1 MCDLLHPWKARL
13 PGCQCRSRWSS
24 HGSGSQ
30 MNRNLCLPHTAI
42 QVHMLY
48 QNPET
53 ETNSILSEAVS
64 GTNYTNDFSQ
74 DNHNDIQEL
83 KITSFMNR
91 AISVDSVASNKSRA
105 FAANWSASCCIVW
118 SMSVSSTIA
127 LPSNMVEESFAIEK
141 VERISGWDWST
152 GLYWYL

>member
-1 MCDLLHPWKARL
+1 
-13 PGCQCRSRWSS
+13 
-24 HGSGSQ
+24 
-30 MNRNLCLPHTAI
+30 
-42 QVHMLY
+42 MLY

-105 FAANWSASCCIVW
+105 FAAN
-118 SMSVSSTIA
+118 
-127 LPSNMVEESFAIEK
+127 
-141 VERISGWDWST
+141 
-152 GLYWYL
+152 